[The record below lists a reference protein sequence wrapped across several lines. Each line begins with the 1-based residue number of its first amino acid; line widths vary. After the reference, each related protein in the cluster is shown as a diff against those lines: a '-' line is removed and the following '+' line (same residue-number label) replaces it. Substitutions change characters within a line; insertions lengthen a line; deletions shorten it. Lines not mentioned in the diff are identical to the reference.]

1 VHDVTVTPREARL
14 APLALRTSEIMRLK
28 RLARDAIYKED
39 QARVVLPLR
48 RNLDPATQVVAFLRE
63 LIPAP

>member
-1 VHDVTVTPREARL
+1 MYDVTVTAREARL
-14 APLALRTSEIMRLK
+14 APLVLRTSEAMRLK

-48 RNLDPATQVVAFLRE
+48 RSLDPATQVVAFLRE
-63 LIPAP
+63 LIPAS